1 MPTFLSSRKWAR
13 LGLLLVLI
21 VLGIGLAIVEQ
32 RDSSSPGPV
41 PSDDAGEPDYYLEGV
56 TMTRFNAQGIPHQTL
71 KSPRLVHTPVDDVI
85 RADSPKAKVRDE
97 AGRKWDIAGDKGSLG
112 PQRDLLTLTGNAQLV
127 QPEQGWRLDTD
138 VLYYQS
144 SEGHA
149 WSDTEAV
156 LRQHEQRVRGNRF
169 DAWIDTD
176 QARLSGDVRGHHPQ
190 LAEDES

>member
-13 LGLLLVLI
+13 LGLLLILV

-32 RDSSSPGPV
+32 RDASSPGPV

-56 TMTRFNAQGIPHQTL
+56 TMTRFNAQGTPHQTL
-71 KSPRLVHTPVDDVI
+71 ESPRLVHTPVDDVI

-97 AGRKWDIAGDKGSLG
+97 AGRKWDISGDKGSLG
-112 PQRDLLTLTGNAQLV
+112 PQRDLLTLTGNARLV

-138 VLYYQS
+138 VLYYKS

-169 DAWIDTD
+169 DAWIDTN